1 MLKYIQTYLSRDKK
15 MHEGHRERLYTRF
28 LECDPTLTDVETV
41 ELLLCYSIARMDVK
55 PIAKEL
61 IDIYGSV
68 RGVIEAPA
76 AALMHVKGMGK
87 KSVVLF
93 KIFGKIMNDAMN
105 KETYYTISNIQDAA
119 AFFRTMFV
127 GLKTEKF
134 AMLLLAKDGK
144 VLDRTLYSQNLQTEV
159 NINLSEI
166 MLKVCELSPAYAI
179 IAHNHPSGSVYPSE
193 YDDISTKKIAISLGI
208 QNVRLQDHLIIGDN
222 SFFSYRSEGRMDEIW
237 TTINCAIGEPI

>member
-1 MLKYIQTYLSRDKK
+1 

-28 LECDPTLTDVETV
+28 LECDPTLTDVETI

-61 IDIYGSV
+61 IEIYGSV

-105 KETYYTISNIQDAA
+105 KETYYSILNVNDAA
-119 AFFRTMFV
+119 CFFRNMFV

-134 AMLLLAKDGK
+134 AMLLMANDGR
-144 VLDRTLYSQNLQTEV
+144 VLDRTMYSDNLQKEV
-159 NINLSEI
+159 NVNLSEI
-166 MLKVCELSPAYAI
+166 LLKVAEVSPDYAI

-193 YDDISTKKIAISLGI
+193 YEDISTKKIAISLGV
-208 QNVRLQDHLIIGDN
+208 QNVRLQDHLIISND
-222 SFFSYRSEGRMDEIW
+222 SYFSYREEGRMDEIW
-237 TTINCAIGEPI
+237 DTLNFAIGEPI